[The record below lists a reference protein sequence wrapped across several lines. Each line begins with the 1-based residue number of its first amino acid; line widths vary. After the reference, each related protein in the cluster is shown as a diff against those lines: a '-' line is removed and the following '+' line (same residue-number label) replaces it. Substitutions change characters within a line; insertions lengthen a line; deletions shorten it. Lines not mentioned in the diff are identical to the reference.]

1 MTSIGSYTK
10 QIPLNNGYFR
20 CVQALSGT
28 NVSSLVYLAL
38 GTTAGGT
45 ISTMSTNTAVGEY
58 FSTNALSLSSALF
71 KDMGA
76 QAVVNGSTFR
86 RLQPVLAIPTTGGVA
101 GPNAGVDSDYL
112 SFWILT
118 GFNGA
123 GAAGPFIRTG

>member
-1 MTSIGSYTK
+1 MTSIGAYTK
-10 QIPLNNGYFR
+10 QIPLNSGYFR

-28 NVSSLVYLAL
+28 NVSSLVYQAV
-38 GTTAGGT
+38 GTTTGGT
-45 ISTMSTNTAVGEY
+45 ISSMSTNTAVGEY

-86 RLQPVLAIPTTGGVA
+86 RLQPVVANAATNGVV

-123 GAAGPFIRTG
+123 GTAGPFLRA

>member
-20 CVQALSGT
+20 CL
-28 NVSSLVYLAL
+28 Y
-38 GTTAGGT
+38 
-45 ISTMSTNTAVGEY
+45 
-58 FSTNALSLSSALF
+58 ALSLPADPSSLMYTPSGTLSDGRISSMIVNTVAGPTNLSTTLF
-71 KDMGA
+71 KDMGS

-86 RLQPVLAIPTTGGVA
+86 RLQVVGANGATGGVTGA
-101 GPNAGVDSDYL
+101 ATGVDSDYL

-123 GAAGPFIRTG
+123 GAPGSPFIRTG